1 MKCKLAKTKK
11 LSLLPVS
18 LLFAVVVLGGCASLP
33 NIVPQLPSP
42 RADNYSLPA
51 GQDIG
56 RANAFLTQ
64 GKKREAAA
72 AYFEASNNYRSP
84 ERERLILQA
93 AELAAVLKDTPLTQR
108 YLAPVNYANLN
119 AENQARF
126 RFTQA
131 QLALNDNNY
140 RETLRILPQRVN
152 TLPMELG
159 TKILN
164 ARMSAAQSSG
174 DKLALVQEL
183 VLQESSLK
191 EQHQIDLN
199 HDRIWNHAQQIPN
212 FQLDEGIGRINHP
225 VLKSWLTLAKLGK
238 ISKSNTASAKTS
250 LRGDTAKWLQQ
261 NPNHPGKSKAI
272 ELLNVVPSTTVT
284 PYQTDATTNTTN
296 STVAA
301 AKPGQSSSSKKQIA
315 VLLPLTGNLSGIG
328 KTLLSG
334 IQDAHKL
341 NPNNSELKVL
351 NTASGS
357 IDGIYRTALNGGAQ
371 TVIGPF
377 IKPALS
383 SLSRSTIP
391 VPTIGLNYVEGLQ
404 NTSGNL
410 YQFGLSPEDEARQIV
425 DYAMS
430 KGLQRVAI
438 LTPDSDWGNRLHD
451 AMRRATIEKQGKV
464 VMSESFR
471 NSAISYAKPAES
483 IGAREN
489 ELDAILVAASPTQIR
504 RLYPD
509 LRQKIRA
516 LPVYAT
522 SHVYSGLPDTDK
534 DSVLEGLV
542 FTETPWVLDSAS
554 RQNSASSAF
563 PRLYAMGMDAYKLS
577 SSTESLKAYGSTV
590 SGKTGTISLEKDGS
604 FHRKSGLARF
614 NKGVAMPFGG

>member
-1 MKCKLAKTKK
+1 MKSILAKTTIS
-11 LSLLPVS
+11 SLI
-18 LLFAVVVLGGCASLP
+18 LFTIVVLGGCATLP

-56 RANAFLTQ
+56 EANAFLSQ
-64 GKKREAAA
+64 GKKREAAS
-72 AYFEASNNYRSP
+72 AYFAASDNYQSP

-93 AELAAVLKDTPLTQR
+93 AELAASLKDTPLTQR
-108 YLAPVNYANLN
+108 YLAPVNYSSLN
-119 AENQARF
+119 TENQARF

-140 RETLRILPQRVN
+140 RETLRLLPQRVN
-152 TLPMELG
+152 TLPADLG
-159 TKILN
+159 SKILN

-183 VLQESSLK
+183 VLQEPSLK
-191 EQHQIDLN
+191 EQYQIDLN

-212 FQLDEGIGRINHP
+212 YQLDEGIGRINHSM
-225 VLKSWLTLAKLGK
+225 LKNWLTLAKLGK
-238 ISKSNTASAKTS
+238 LSKSDTASKKTS
-250 LRGDTAKWLQQ
+250 LRSDTATWLQQ

-284 PYQTDATTNTTN
+284 PYQTSSTTIPSDSTNTT
-296 STVAA
+296 TVE
-301 AKPGQSSSSKKQIA
+301 AKPAKPTSSKKQIA

-341 NPNNSELKVL
+341 NPNNSEIKVL
-351 NTASGS
+351 NTSSGS
-357 IDGIYRTALNGGAQ
+357 IDGIYKTALNGGAQ

-383 SLSRSTIP
+383 SLSKSTTP
-391 VPTIGLNYVEGLQ
+391 VPTIGLNYVDGLQ
-404 NTSGNL
+404 NPSGNL

-438 LTPDSDWGNRLHD
+438 LTPDSAWGNRLHD
-451 AMRRATIEKQGKV
+451 AMRTATIEKQGKV

-471 NSAISYAKPAES
+471 NSAISYSKTAES
-483 IGAREN
+483 VGAREN
-489 ELDAILVAASPTQIR
+489 ELDAILIAASPTQAR

-509 LRQKIRA
+509 LRQQIRA

-522 SHVYSGLPDTDK
+522 SHVYSGLPDIEK
-534 DSVLEGLV
+534 DSVLEDLI
-542 FTETPWVLDSAS
+542 FTETPWVLDSAQ
-554 RQNSASSAF
+554 RQNASATSF
-563 PRLYAMGMDAYKLS
+563 PRLYAMGMDAYTLS
-577 SSTESLKAYGSTV
+577 SSTESLKAYGS
-590 SGKTGTISLEKDGS
+590 SIDGKTGTISLDKDGS
-604 FHRKSGLARF
+604 FHRKSRLARF
-614 NKGVAMPFGG
+614 SKGTVMPFGG